1 MKFGTCRLTS
11 SSRTRIQTR
20 KSVTWVKMS
29 KLSMI
34 SLTTW
39 VNCSLLELT
48 MKKVN
53 KLLKIASCDS
63 QHHDIFS
70 WNWLVPHLKCC
81 LFTLCLHFSADM
93 MTNPLEVDDK
103 ESTQSISSSTSRH
116 SDAQKSTLEKAK
128 LKDQVSCRFFPAVF
142 FSQNL
147 VANLPILYWMY
158 G

>member
-34 SLTTW
+34 SLTIW
-39 VNCSLLELT
+39 VNCSLLELK
-48 MKKVN
+48 MKKVCKQTYVAKYFYN
-53 KLLKIASCDS
+53 RYFLTDTEMDFFSWWHFMKLL
-63 QHHDIFS
+63 
-70 WNWLVPHLKCC
+70 CC
-81 LFTLCLHFSADM
+81 LITLCLHFSADM

-103 ESTQSISSSTSRH
+103 ESTRSISSSTSRH

-128 LKDQVSCRFFPAVF
+128 LKDQVS
-142 FSQNL
+142 L
-147 VANLPILYWMY
+147 
-158 G
+158 